1 MGNIRLGKV
10 VLNLLGAI
18 AGDMIGQPYEFMV
31 GMKTTD
37 FELLN
42 IERNL
47 FTDDSVMTIAIAKAI
62 LDAGV
67 KASDEE
73 LSKMMKKCMI
83 MYGKKH
89 PYAGYG
95 SSFYNW
101 LYQENPRP
109 YNSWGNGSAMR
120 VGSVAWFF
128 QDDLYRTLDVAK
140 ISAELTHNHPEGI
153 KGAVST
159 AHVIWL
165 ALNEY
170 DKVEIRNIIKDKY
183 YSLNKN
189 CDEIRKGY
197 KFDVSCQGT
206 VPVAI
211 ECFLEG
217 NNYEDVVRLAVSMG
231 GDSDT
236 LACIAGSMAE
246 AYYGVPYSIKKK
258 VYQILPDDLIDC
270 LNQFNAYITDKLL
283 LKSIL
288 RKKTER

>member
-1 MGNIRLGKV
+1 M
-10 VLNLLGAI
+10 LGAI

-42 IERNL
+42 VERNL
-47 FTDDSVMTIAIAKAI
+47 FTDDSVMTIAIAKGI
-62 LDAGV
+62 LD
-67 KASDEE
+67 
-73 LSKMMKKCMI
+73 
-83 MYGKKH
+83 
-89 PYAGYG
+89 AGYG

-120 VGSVAWFF
+120 VGSIAWFF
-128 QDDLYRTLDVAK
+128 QDDLYRTLDVAR

-170 DKVEIRNIIKDKY
+170 EKVEIRNIIKDKY
-183 YSLNKN
+183 YVLNKN
-189 CDEIRKGY
+189 CDEIRKEY
-197 KFDVSCQGT
+197 RFDVSCQGT

-217 NNYEDVVRLAVSMG
+217 NNYEEVVRLAVSMG

-258 VYQILPDDLIDC
+258 VYQILPEDLADC
-270 LNQFNAYITDKLL
+270 LNQFNDYITDKLL
-283 LKSIL
+283 VDNIL
-288 RKKTER
+288 RKRTER